1 MKLSRNLKNDAFA
14 RSSTSVMGF
23 SKMDALAVIAVLTL
37 LLVGLGGYSLM
48 APSTKNVQAKIP
60 YTQSGTFSYSASVNP
75 NSIYGTSK
83 LATGDPVLLNQ
94 VSQLKFGFNYSIAAT
109 GTSLLSGTE
118 QLIAVVDDSGITRK
132 IPLQAQPVEISGNT
146 FDAVGTLDMS
156 KLMAVSNA
164 FMNAFAGSAGNEMNV
179 EIVPNVALKGS
190 LSGHPAVMNFNPSL
204 LFSLTNT
211 VLQLSNPA
219 SQNSGVVGLD
229 ETKSQLTPSSQG
241 TLAYPSVAPG
251 TLPLGWVHPT
261 IMAGRLI
268 SLFGLLACLLAA
280 GLILWTIRRS
290 HGDESVIIEARYG
303 PRLVT
308 VEKIS
313 FKGSAVVTTQS
324 VAVLITLA
332 NKYNTKVLHSVEDGN
347 DRYAV
352 FDNGVLYEY
361 TAPVAENLGSISDP
375 EGDRLTSREVV
386 LDGFATK

>member
-1 MKLSRNLKNDAFA
+1 MKLSRKLKNDAFA
-14 RSSTSVMGF
+14 KSSTSVMGF
-23 SKMDALAVIAVLTL
+23 SKMDALAVIAVLAL
-37 LLVGLGGYSLM
+37 ILVVLGSYSLM

-94 VSQLKFGFNYSIAAT
+94 VSQLKFGFNYSIAAA
-109 GTSLLSGTE
+109 GTSILSGTE
-118 QLIAVVDDSGITRK
+118 QLMAVVNDSGITRK
-132 IPLQAQPVEISGNT
+132 IPLQAQPVKISGNS
-146 FDAVGTLDMS
+146 FDAVGTLDIS

-164 FMNAFAGSAGNEMNV
+164 FFNAFAGTVGNEMNV

-190 LSGHPAVMNFNPSL
+190 LSGHQAVMNFNPSL
-204 LFSLTNT
+204 LLSLTNT

-229 ETKSQLTPSSQG
+229 ETKTQLTPSSQG
-241 TLAYPSVAPG
+241 ALAYPSVAPS
-251 TLPLGWVHPT
+251 TLPFGWVHPT
-261 IMAGRLI
+261 VMAGRLI

-280 GLILWTIRRS
+280 GLILLTIRRS
-290 HGDESVIIEARYG
+290 DGDESRIIEARYG

-324 VAVLITLA
+324 VAVLMTLA
-332 NKYNTKVLHSVEDGN
+332 NKYSTKVLHSVEDGS

-352 FDNGVLYEY
+352 IDNGVLYQY
-361 TAPVAENLGSISDP
+361 VPPVSANLGSIT
-375 EGDRLTSREVV
+375 ELEKDRLASREVI
-386 LDGFATK
+386 LDGMATK